1 MISIPYSF
9 EPIDLATELVLF
21 FLFEK
26 KKKNKKLRVLPLFVF
41 EYAFHSRDGDS

>member
-1 MISIPYSF
+1 MISIPYCF
-9 EPIDLATELVLF
+9 EPMDLATELVF
-21 FLFEK
+21 FFIE